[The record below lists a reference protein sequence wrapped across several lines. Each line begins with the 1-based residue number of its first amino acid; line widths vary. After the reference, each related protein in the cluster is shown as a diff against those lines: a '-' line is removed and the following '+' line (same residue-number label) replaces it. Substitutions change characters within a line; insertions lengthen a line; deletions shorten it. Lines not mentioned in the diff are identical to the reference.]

1 MTTSPPAHLYLLF
14 LLALAAPTQ
23 AWASWLVL
31 IDQQGATPNRVITYA
46 DVFVHDESPLPV
58 LSNLAALKELES
70 IKRVK
75 LTMVFEALD
84 RPFWM
89 QARFDIRCPSLS
101 LERRS
106 RRAESGDGSQPT
118 PMPDTVLFR
127 MHDGRTR
134 AKEATDIKPLA
145 SAEWQSS
152 ANETMRRAYQVAC
165 NAPLVTAAINSS
177 FDANDVLIPAVYR
190 ERMTP
195 LGLGETLVV
204 PSSLLQTELAE
215 LTWSK
220 MWPDV
225 QMPPIAHGR
234 PLTEEERTA
243 FRQRLEDAQ
252 RNLEVQKAAVLA
264 SLGEQQAEF
273 DFRDEAARLRGGRR
287 TSRTEADMLMAWQG
301 KSERDVVVAM
311 GAPQVSEAAGIR
323 FLAYGQD
330 YDSRYVVQR
339 VYTGHSWVEGVY
351 RSCNIQFVLIP
362 GAQGQFR
369 VADVVVTAFKSGDG
383 WSPNLCAEM
392 TEAPRS

>member
-1 MTTSPPAHLYLLF
+1 VKNSPPASLHLSL
-14 LLALAAPTQ
+14 LLALAVPAK

-31 IDQQGATPNRVITYA
+31 IDQQGTTPNRVITYA
-46 DVFVHDESPLPV
+46 DAFVHDESPLPV

-75 LTMVFEALD
+75 LTMVYEALD

-89 QARFDIRCPSLS
+89 QARMDIRCPSVA

-106 RRAESGDGSQPT
+106 RRAASDDGNQPT
-118 PMPDTVLFR
+118 RMPEAVLFR

-134 AKEATDIKPLA
+134 AKNSPQITPLT
-145 SAEWQSS
+145 SAAWQSS
-152 ANETMRRAYQVAC
+152 ANDTMRRAYQVAC
-165 NAPLVTAAINSS
+165 NAPLVTAAINAS
-177 FDANDVLIPAVYR
+177 FDANNVLIPAVYR

-215 LTWSK
+215 LTWSQ

-225 QMPPIAHGR
+225 QMPPISHGP
-234 PLTEEERTA
+234 PLTEQERLA
-243 FRQRLEDAQ
+243 LQQRVEQAQ
-252 RNLEVQKAAVLA
+252 RDLEVQKAAVLA
-264 SLGEQQAEF
+264 SLEEQQAEF

-287 TSRTEADMLMAWQG
+287 TSKTEADMLMAWQG

-311 GAPQVSEAAGIR
+311 GAPQVNEAAGIR

-362 GAQGQFR
+362 DRQREFR

-383 WSPNLCAEM
+383 WSPNLCDEM

>member
-1 MTTSPPAHLYLLF
+1 MKSRPPAHLC
-14 LLALAAPTQ
+14 LALSLLLVAP
-23 AWASWLVL
+23 AKVWASWLVL
-31 IDQQGATPNRVITYA
+31 IDQQGTTPNRVITYA
-46 DVFVHDESPLPV
+46 DTLVNDESPLPV
-58 LSNLAALKELES
+58 LSDLSALKELES

-75 LTMVFEALD
+75 LTMVYEALD

-89 QARFDIRCPSLS
+89 QTRLDIRCPSLS
-101 LERRS
+101 LERRA
-106 RRAESGDGSQPT
+106 RRAESGDGNQPT
-118 PMPDTVLFR
+118 RMPETVLFR

-134 AKEATDIKPLA
+134 AKDAPEITPLA
-145 SAEWQSS
+145 AAAWQSS

-165 NAPLVTAAINSS
+165 NAPLVTAAINGS
-177 FDANDVLIPAVYR
+177 FDANNVLIPAVYR
-190 ERMTP
+190 ERMSP
-195 LGLGETLVV
+195 MALGDTLVV

-225 QMPPIAHGR
+225 QMPPITHGR

-243 FRQRLEDAQ
+243 FRQRLEEAQ
-252 RNLEVQKAAVLA
+252 RGLEAQKAAVLA
-264 SLGEQQAEF
+264 SLEEQQAEF

-362 GAQGQFR
+362 DDRREFR

>member
-1 MTTSPPAHLYLLF
+1 MKAPPPAHVY
-14 LLALAAPTQ
+14 LALILAVAFSSAAS
-23 AWASWLVL
+23 ASWLVL
-31 IDQQGATPNRVITYA
+31 IDQQGVTPNRVITYA
-46 DVFVHDESPLPV
+46 DAFVHDESPLPV
-58 LSNLAALKELES
+58 LSNLSALKELES
-70 IKRVK
+70 IKRVR
-75 LTMVFEALD
+75 LTMVYEALD

-89 QARFDIRCPSLS
+89 QTRLDIRCPSLS

-106 RRAESGDGSQPT
+106 RRAASGDDDQPT
-118 PMPDTVLFR
+118 RMPEAVLFR

-134 AKEATDIKPLA
+134 AKNSPDITPLA

-152 ANETMRRAYQVAC
+152 ANETMKRAYQVAC
-165 NAPLVTAAINSS
+165 NAPLVTAAINGS
-177 FDANDVLIPAVYR
+177 FDANNVLIPAVYR
-190 ERMTP
+190 ERMSP

-225 QMPPIAHGR
+225 QMPSISHGA
-234 PLTEEERTA
+234 PLTEQERLA
-243 FRQRLEDAQ
+243 LRQRIEEAQ
-252 RNLEVQKAAVLA
+252 RNLEAQKAAVLA
-264 SLGEQQAEF
+264 SLEKQQAEF
-273 DFRDEAARLRGGRR
+273 DFRDEAARLRGGRH
-287 TSRTEADMLMAWQG
+287 TSKTEADMLMAWQG

-362 GAQGQFR
+362 DGRREFR